1 MNRLHDIRRRLGI
14 SQQTLASLCG
24 VSFVSV
30 SRWENGHAMG
40 DLGLVL
46 IELLGS
52 ASERHPPKTIITK
65 LRRGNGTL
73 LHAVRTLCR
82 LEDTTITVDAPR

>member
-1 MNRLHDIRRRLGI
+1 
-14 SQQTLASLCG
+14 

-40 DLGLVL
+40 ELGLVL
-46 IELLGS
+46 IELLTG
-52 ASERHPPKTIITK
+52 ALERHPPKTIVSE
-65 LRRGNGTL
+65 LRRGDGTL

-82 LEDTTITVDAPR
+82 LEDDSVSIEAPR